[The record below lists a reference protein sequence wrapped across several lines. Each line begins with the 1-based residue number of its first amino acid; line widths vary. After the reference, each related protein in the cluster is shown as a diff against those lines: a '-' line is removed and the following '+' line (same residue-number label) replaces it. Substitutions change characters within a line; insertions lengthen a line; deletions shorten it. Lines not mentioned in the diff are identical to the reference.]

1 VLRIAIGTS
10 NVSSK
15 QLVITLTNPFHTES
29 THVSGNRMA
38 IANIRE
44 RLQLHFD
51 AEAGLS
57 ADVVNNQYVV
67 KINMP
72 ITFSRADRPGT
83 I

>member
-1 VLRIAIGTS
+1 
-10 NVSSK
+10 
-15 QLVITLTNPFHTES
+15 
-29 THVSGNRMA
+29 MA

-57 ADVVNNQYVV
+57 AEIVNNQYVV

-72 ITFSRADRPGT
+72 ITFSPSDRLGT